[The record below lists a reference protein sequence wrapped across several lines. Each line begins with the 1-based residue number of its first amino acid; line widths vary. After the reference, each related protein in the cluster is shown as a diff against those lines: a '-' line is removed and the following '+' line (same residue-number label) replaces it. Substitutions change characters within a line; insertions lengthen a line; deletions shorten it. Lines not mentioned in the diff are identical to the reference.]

1 MGLRAA
7 NLDIFD
13 FGSNF
18 PALFELSS
26 ENSRVSEQRGG
37 GESSFPGPKLP
48 GSQAPPGLSYWGV
61 KLPRA

>member
-18 PALFELSS
+18 LPFFELSS

-37 GESSFPGPKLP
+37 
-48 GSQAPPGLSYWGV
+48 SQASPGLSYRGV